1 MLNKLLNTNDWLSQ
15 HPKVLFIMMT
25 LCFLIVAYFEGN

>member
-15 HPKVLFIMMT
+15 HPKVLFALIA
-25 LCFLIVAYFEGN
+25 LCFLVVAYMEG